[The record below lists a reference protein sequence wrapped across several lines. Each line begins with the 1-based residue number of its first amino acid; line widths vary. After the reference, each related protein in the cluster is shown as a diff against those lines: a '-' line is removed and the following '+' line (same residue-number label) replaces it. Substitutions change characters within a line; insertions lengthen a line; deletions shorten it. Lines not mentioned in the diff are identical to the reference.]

1 MTTVLN
7 KAVLAT
13 ALAATA
19 SAGVLAGATPASAH
33 EWGEHRGGGAGV
45 AIAAGVIGLVA
56 GLAIA
61 SDHGHDRYVAQ
72 PAPVTYDD
80 DGTCYAAYPGYEGYC
95 YPASYYVN
103 LGWGWHDGGWWYR
116 GARYER
122 PYVIGGWRG
131 GYAEPREIR
140 GGYRGGFQGGY
151 QGGYQ
156 NGYRGEYRGGYQ
168 GGNQNGYQ
176 GNYRGATPGY
186 GQQGGTNGGFQ
197 GGAQGGYRGGNAGGG
212 GQGGWHGDHD
222 HR

>member
-1 MTTVLN
+1 MTTMLK

-19 SAGVLAGATPASAH
+19 VSGVLAGATPASAH
-33 EWGEHRGGGAGV
+33 EWGDHRGGGGAGLAIAAGLIGLVAGV
-45 AIAAGVIGLVA
+45 AIA
-56 GLAIA
+56 
-61 SDHGHDRYVAQ
+61 SDHDHDRYVA
-72 PAPVTYDD
+72 PPPPVPVTYD
-80 DGTCYAAYPGYEGYC
+80 TAACYNAYPGYDGYC

-122 PYVIGGWRG
+122 PYVVGGWRG

-140 GGYRGGFQGGY
+140 GGYSGGYVGGYTGDRRGDYRGEYRGDYRGGY

-156 NGYRGEYRGGYQ
+156 G
-168 GGNQNGYQ
+168 
-176 GNYRGATPGY
+176 
-186 GQQGGTNGGFQ
+186 GGF
-197 GGAQGGYRGGNAGGG
+197 
-212 GQGGWHGDHD
+212 QGGWHGDRD

>member
-19 SAGVLAGATPASAH
+19 TAGVLAGATPASAH

-61 SDHGHDRYVAQ
+61 SDHDHDRYVAQ
-72 PAPVTYDD
+72 PAPVAYDD
-80 DGTCYAAYPGYEGYC
+80 NGTCYAAYPGYEGYC

-116 GARYER
+116 GVRYER
-122 PYVIGGWRG
+122 PYVVGGWRG

-140 GGYRGGFQGGY
+140 GGYRGGYGGGY
-151 QGGYQ
+151 QGGY
-156 NGYRGEYRGGYQ
+156 RGGYN
-168 GGNQNGYQ
+168 GGVQNGYQ
-176 GNYRGATPGY
+176 GGYRGATPGY
-186 GQQGGTNGGFQ
+186 GQQGGYNGGV
-197 GGAQGGYRGGNAGGG
+197 QGGYRGGNPGGG
-212 GQGGWHGDHD
+212 FQGGAGVQGGWHGDRD

>member
-7 KAVLAT
+7 KTILAT
-13 ALAATA
+13 AMAATA
-19 SAGVLAGATPASAH
+19 AAGVLGGATPASAH

-61 SDHGHDRYVAQ
+61 SDHGHDGYVVP
-72 PAPVTYDD
+72 PAPVAYGDN
-80 DGTCYAAYPGYEGYC
+80 GTCYAAYPGYDGYC

-116 GARYER
+116 GVRYER
-122 PYVIGGWRG
+122 PYVVGGWRG

-140 GGYRGGFQGGY
+140 GGYGGGYGGGYQGGYRAAAPGYVQQGGY
-151 QGGYQ
+151 QGGYRAPAQ
-156 NGYRGEYRGGYQ
+156 GYAQPGGYQ
-168 GGNQNGYQ
+168 AGN
-176 GNYRGATPGY
+176 RGANPGY
-186 GQQGGTNGGFQ
+186 AQ
-197 GGAQGGYRGGNAGGG
+197 QGGYRGGNAGGG
-212 GQGGWHGDHD
+212 WHGDRE